1 MRFLG
6 RMRGS
11 GTLTCGDQTIGP
23 ADYELDG
30 YMIRPGA
37 DDASGELRM
46 ASGELQRVFGRH
58 GLRLVT
64 SDGQVLHL
72 RFTGKQSD
80 ARGDAAHVDIS
91 EGLPPPKKWR
101 H

>member
-1 MRFLG
+1 MTTHELAHVFHLDRS
-6 RMRGS
+6 RGLW
-11 GTLTCGDQTIGP
+11 GG
-23 ADYELDG
+23 
-30 YMIRPGA
+30 
-37 DDASGELRM
+37 
-46 ASGELQRVFGRH
+46 LQRVFGRH